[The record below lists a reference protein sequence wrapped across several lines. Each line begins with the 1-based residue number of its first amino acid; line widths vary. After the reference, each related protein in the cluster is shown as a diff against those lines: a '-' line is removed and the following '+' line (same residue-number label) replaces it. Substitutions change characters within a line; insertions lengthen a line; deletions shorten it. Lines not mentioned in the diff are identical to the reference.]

1 VVKPASSV
9 ALKYEGMLSNLGAP
23 IFIDDLPETLN
34 VTAGSQRVDLLPD
47 VKDPD
52 KRDLWTVTVGKYGT
66 ATSFVKA
73 EVNDASQV
81 GLIMSPKR
89 DDVG

>member
-1 VVKPASSV
+1 
-9 ALKYEGMLSNLGAP
+9 M
-23 IFIDDLPETLN
+23 
-34 VTAGSQRVDLLPD
+34 
-47 VKDPD
+47 
-52 KRDLWTVTVGKYGT
+52 VTVGKYGT

-73 EVNDASQV
+73 VVDDAGRV

>member
-1 VVKPASSV
+1 MFDPTAEQQTDMEISGAIEMQITDGRNTITETVSWVVKPASSV
-9 ALKYEGMLSNLGAP
+9 ALKYESMLSNLGAP

-52 KRDLWTVTVGKYGT
+52 KRD
-66 ATSFVKA
+66 
-73 EVNDASQV
+73 
-81 GLIMSPKR
+81 
-89 DDVG
+89 

>member
-1 VVKPASSV
+1 MEISGALEMEISDGRNVESETITWVVKPASSV
-9 ALKYEGMLSNLGAP
+9 ALKYESMLSNLGAP

-52 KRDLWTVTVGKYGT
+52 KRD
-66 ATSFVKA
+66 
-73 EVNDASQV
+73 
-81 GLIMSPKR
+81 
-89 DDVG
+89 